1 MEIPSAQHLPPIPG
15 FRLVRELGKGGSA
28 TVYLAENAKS
38 ERVALKVFHS
48 SLEGNEETKRRML
61 REWKAQTS
69 SDSGLVQIRDFLQ
82 SASHSVLVMDF
93 VDGQTL
99 LEFQRQLPYILP
111 EISVLVI
118 LEVLKTLERVHE
130 KGIIHRDIK
139 PSNIMIS
146 RVGEV
151 FLTDFGLAKWSDAS
165 SHTHHGSILGSPE
178 FMSPEQAQGEVVDQ
192 KSDLYSLASVLY
204 FLTTGTKAFHKGSPL
219 ATLAAVVKGDF
230 EPPTLRNPKISPK
243 LSRILTK
250 ALSVSTNERFASAK
264 EFRETLEK
272 YLEEIGFPTYL
283 TLSSWIENPS
293 QQTMSALH
301 LLAETL
307 TKNARA
313 SLAKSN
319 FNETTLW
326 ISHLTLVAPDS
337 LAAQEILENLSEARR
352 PKRKFAALILVLLC
366 GVFGGIFVYHRQTSV
381 APLTPPLVATPPL
394 TSTTTAASVSASST
408 VENKIVST
416 AVSPPPSTNSSTANR
431 VETATTVASAPTRPR
446 VEKKVEP
453 QLINFSLPEN
463 VEVEWNGISIPLNRP
478 FYAKPGIHQVTFRKE
493 GFQPIIRQIEVKP
506 NEPTTIQVN

>member
-1 MEIPSAQHLPPIPG
+1 MEMASSQHLPQIPG
-15 FRLVRELGKGGSA
+15 FRLIRELGKGGSA
-28 TVYLAENAKS
+28 AVYLAESARG
-38 ERVALKVFHS
+38 ERIALKVFHS

-69 SDSGLVQIRDFLQ
+69 TDSGLVQIRDFVQ
-82 SASHSVLVMDF
+82 TPSHSVLVMDYIE
-93 VDGQTL
+93 GQTL

-146 RVGEV
+146 QVGNV

-178 FMSPEQAQGEVVDQ
+178 FMSPEQAQGEVVDH

-219 ATLAAVVKGDF
+219 ATLAAVAKGDF
-230 EPPTLRNPKISPK
+230 EAPTLRNPKISPK

-250 ALSVSTNERFASAK
+250 ALSVSSNERFASAK
-264 EFRETLEK
+264 EFREVLET
-272 YLEEIGFPTYL
+272 YLTEIGFPSYL
-283 TLSSWIENPS
+283 TLSAWLENPS

-313 SLAKSN
+313 SLEKRN

-337 LAAQEILENLSEARR
+337 LAAQEILEQLSEARR
-352 PKRKFAALILVLLC
+352 PKTKYAALIALLLLC
-366 GVFGGIFVYHRQTSV
+366 SFGGLFAWQYRMTTEASSV
-381 APLTPPLVATPPL
+381 AASLV
-394 TSTTTAASVSASST
+394 TSTKVTATTAPPPSSST
-408 VENKIVST
+408 V
-416 AVSPPPSTNSSTANR
+416 TANSL
-431 VETATTVASAPTRPR
+431 ETATTVAAAPVRPR
-446 VEKKVEP
+446 SEKKTEQ